1 MSSRTGFFT
10 DDIFLE
16 HNTGRGHPENHLR
29 LVSIRERLQTTG
41 YFPRLRHLERR
52 PASVEEIGLC
62 HDTDYVRSVDR
73 ICSEQGGGYLDGD
86 TIVSAKSYEAAVLS
100 AGAGLAAADQ
110 ILAGELERALLLLR
124 PPGHHSLHDRAMG
137 FCLFN
142 NVAITA
148 RYLQK
153 HGGEAYEK
161 IAIVD
166 WDVHHGNGTEA
177 MFYDDPNVLFISTHQ
192 YPFYP
197 GTGAEKDR
205 GVGAGLGAT
214 LNLPMARGS
223 GNSEY
228 RRAFEDHILPAL
240 KEFQPG
246 ALLISAGFDAHKN
259 DPLAGIDLESSS
271 FEWMSHSLLE
281 FAREHCAGRLISF
294 LEGGYDLDALAES
307 VEAHA
312 AVLAG

>member
-1 MSSRTGFFT
+1 MASRTGFFT

-16 HNTGRGHPENHLR
+16 HDTGRGHPESHLR
-29 LVSIRERLQTTG
+29 LVSIRERLEATG
-41 YFPRLRHLERR
+41 YYPRLRQLERR
-52 PASVEEIGLC
+52 LATVEEIGLC
-62 HDTDYVRSVDR
+62 HDPDYVRSVDR
-73 ICSEQGGGYLDGD
+73 ICSVQGGGHLDGD
-86 TIVSAKSYEAAVLS
+86 TVVSAKSYEAAIVS
-100 AGAGLAAADQ
+100 AGAGLAAADR

-148 RYLQK
+148 RYLQQQ
-153 HGGEAYEK
+153 GGDKFQK

-177 MFYDDPNVLFISTHQ
+177 MFYDDPNVLFISSHQ
-192 YPFYP
+192 YPFFP
-197 GTGAEKDR
+197 GTGAAADR
-205 GVGAGLGAT
+205 GTGKGLGAT

-228 RRAFEDHILPAL
+228 RRAFQDSILPAL
-240 KEFQPG
+240 REFRPD

-281 FAREHCAGRLISF
+281 FAREYCAGRLISF